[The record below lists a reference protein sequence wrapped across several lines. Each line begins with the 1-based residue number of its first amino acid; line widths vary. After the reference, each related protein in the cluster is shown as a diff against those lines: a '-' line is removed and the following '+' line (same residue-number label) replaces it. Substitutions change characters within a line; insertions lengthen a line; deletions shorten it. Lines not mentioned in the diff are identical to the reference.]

1 MSKRVYAHEIV
12 KFKQYV
18 EEICMWTLLLQR
30 KLTFFLTFTKPW
42 HMS

>member
-18 EEICMWTLLLQR
+18 EEICMWTCS
-30 KLTFFLTFTKPW
+30 KEN
-42 HMS
+42 

>member
-18 EEICMWTLLLQR
+18 EEICM
-30 KLTFFLTFTKPW
+30 
-42 HMS
+42 